1 MEMFD
6 NQLWTKDK
14 TEPQHMHAS
23 YISKGKAPFPQ
34 KPAGLGCSKTDSA
47 IQRIN
52 HYPVDMY

>member
-23 YISKGKAPFPQ
+23 YIAKGKAPFPH
-34 KPAGLGCSKTDSA
+34 PHHPPTACRPGLFKR
-47 IQRIN
+47 RIALSN
-52 HYPVDMY
+52 G